1 MAENKVLVI
10 EDDPMSMRLAQSVLR
25 SGGYVT
31 LGATTAEAGIEVARR
46 ELPDAVLMD
55 IGLPGMDGLEASR
68 VLKESSETKGI
79 PIIALTAHAL
89 PGDREK
95 CLGAGCD
102 GYLTKPYDL
111 EVLLATLKHF
121 IALSRGNK

>member
-1 MAENKVLVI
+1 MAKNRVLVI

-25 SGGYVT
+25 SGGYVP
-31 LGATTAEAGIEVARR
+31 LGATSAEAGIEVAKH

-55 IGLPGMDGLEASR
+55 IGLPGMDGLEATR
-68 VLKESSETKGI
+68 VLKEIPETKGI

-111 EVLLATLKHF
+111 EVLLATIKHF
-121 IALSRGNK
+121 IALSGGLK